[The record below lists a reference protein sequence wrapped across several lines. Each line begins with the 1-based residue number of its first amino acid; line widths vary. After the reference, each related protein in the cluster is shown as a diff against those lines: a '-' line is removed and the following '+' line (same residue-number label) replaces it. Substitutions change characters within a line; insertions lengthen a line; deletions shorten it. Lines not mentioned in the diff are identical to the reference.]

1 MNILAF
7 IKPKND
13 VVFVYDDFTIKE
25 AMDKLEKY
33 RFTAIPILNRD
44 GNYVGTL
51 SEGDIL
57 WKLRASGS
65 TLEIIQREPVS
76 LIKRFRDNAPIKMNA
91 QMDELIGK
99 ATDENF
105 VPVVDD
111 HNLFIGIVTRKVIL
125 NYFFE
130 HRFIVL

>member
-25 AMDKLEKY
+25 VMDKLEKY
-33 RFTAIPILNRD
+33 RFAAIPILNRD

-51 SEGDIL
+51 TEGDLL
-57 WKLRASGS
+57 WKLKESGLS
-65 TLEIIQREPVS
+65 LEEVQRESVA
-76 LIKRFRDNAPIKMNA
+76 LIKRNRDNAPINMNA

-105 VPVVDD
+105 VPIVDD
-111 HNLFIGIVTRKVIL
+111 HNLFIGIVTRKAIL

>member
-13 VVFVYDDFTIKE
+13 VIFVYDDFTIKE

-51 SEGDIL
+51 TEGDLL
-57 WKLRASGS
+57 WKLKGSGQN
-65 TLEIIQREPVS
+65 LDVIQREPVA
-76 LIKRFRDNAPIKMNA
+76 LIKRNRDNAPINMNA
-91 QMDELIGK
+91 KMDELIGK
-99 ATDENF
+99 ATEENF